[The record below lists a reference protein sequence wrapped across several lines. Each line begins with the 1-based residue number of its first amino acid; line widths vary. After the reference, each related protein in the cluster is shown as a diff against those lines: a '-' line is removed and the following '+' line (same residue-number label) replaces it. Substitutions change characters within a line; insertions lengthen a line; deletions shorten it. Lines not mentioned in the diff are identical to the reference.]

1 MLVFGDNDK
10 GLVMTEIGEEE
21 EDCVSAK
28 SHLRPVLVHRT
39 QLGFSSPHL
48 TRRILRHAQYQTL
61 SMLYGK
67 GKLAPTCKFCIL
79 TLTSGG
85 LLSDFLNGLTEPC

>member
-10 GLVMTEIGEEE
+10 GLVMTEIGEE

-61 SMLYGK
+61 LWKREASTYLQV
-67 GKLAPTCKFCIL
+67 LHPNFDL
-79 TLTSGG
+79 RRTLER
-85 LLSDFLNGLTEPC
+85 LFE

>member
-10 GLVMTEIGEEE
+10 GLVMTETGEEEEE

-48 TRRILRHAQYQTL
+48 TRRILRHAQYQTQ
-61 SMLYGK
+61 SMEK
-67 GKLAPTCKFCIL
+67 G
-79 TLTSGG
+79 S
-85 LLSDFLNGLTEPC
+85 

>member
-10 GLVMTEIGEEE
+10 GLVMTEIGKEEEEE

-61 SMLYGK
+61 TMEK
-67 GKLAPTCKFCIL
+67 G
-79 TLTSGG
+79 S
-85 LLSDFLNGLTEPC
+85 

>member
-1 MLVFGDNDK
+1 MS
-10 GLVMTEIGEEE
+10 EIVEEG
-21 EDCVSAK
+21 CMPSK

-61 SMLYGK
+61 SMEKEASTYLQVLHPSLDLGR
-67 GKLAPTCKFCIL
+67 
-79 TLTSGG
+79 TLKRRAEWSERTDM
-85 LLSDFLNGLTEPC
+85 LMAF